1 MCSMCHYCGARI
13 TDSDGKK
20 LENGSSFKVDAAG
33 PMCLCKVCKE
43 NQEREMMKPDSKS
56 TSESPMLSPM
66 PSLSSIN
73 SWVSCYIDIILLSRA
88 SILFCFAPQ
97 IPILMI

>member
-20 LENGSSFKVDAAG
+20 LENGSSFKLDATG

-43 NQEREMMKPDSKS
+43 IQEREMMKPDNKS
-56 TSESPMLSPM
+56 TSESTMLSPM
-66 PSLSSIN
+66 PSLSSCN
-73 SWVSCYIDIILLSRA
+73 SWVSSYIKIILLSSV
-88 SILFCFAPQ
+88 SILFLFCAP
-97 IPILMI
+97 